1 MTAIRPRPRPV
12 TPARRAGGA
21 DGPWHHI
28 LLACDGG
35 AGTLAAGRRALEL
48 AVRDGATLTVVL
60 VRPVDRRRA
69 EPDETS
75 PDAIE
80 RILAAAARAGVTAH
94 GELRHGQSGAAILEA
109 AREVD
114 ADLIVI
120 GRQGPCIGTS
130 FAVANCGYVVTH
142 SDRPVLVVQPW
153 AREADLLDEAN
164 TMTAREV
171 S

>member
-1 MTAIRPRPRPV
+1 M
-12 TPARRAGGA
+12 
-21 DGPWHHI
+21 
-28 LLACDGG
+28 
-35 AGTLAAGRRALEL
+35 AAGRRALEL
-48 AVRDGATLTVVL
+48 AVRDGAALTIVL
-60 VRPVDRRRA
+60 VRPADNRDAGAV
-69 EPDETS
+69 EES
-75 PDAIE
+75 CDAIQ
-80 RILAAAARAGVTAH
+80 RILAGAARAGVAARS
-94 GELRHGQSGAAILEA
+94 EVRHGQSGAAILEA

-153 AREADLLDEAN
+153 ARDADLLDQPN
-164 TMTAREV
+164 SLTAREV